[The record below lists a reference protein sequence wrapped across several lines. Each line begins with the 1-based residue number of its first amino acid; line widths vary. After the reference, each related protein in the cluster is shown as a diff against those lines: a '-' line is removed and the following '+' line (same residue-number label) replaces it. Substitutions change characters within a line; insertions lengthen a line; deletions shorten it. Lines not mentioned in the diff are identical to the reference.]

1 MMSDRVLC
9 KVDETKQTLLYVADG
24 LGDNPDDYLPC
35 LSLNISLNGKT
46 IAGVLLNDLRPGRD
60 VWMTIYSSDKRWATR
75 SVIKYVFGIIFNLM
89 NCKRASVFVTVDN
102 LKSLKM
108 CERLGFRKEGCLRQ
122 FRDDGK
128 DCFVMGMLKQECKW
142 YEQKEKSKL

>member
-1 MMSDRVLC
+1 MKSDRVLC
-9 KVDETKQTLLYVADG
+9 KPDETNQTLLYVAEG
-24 LGDNPDDYLPC
+24 LGDNPNDYWPC
-35 LSLNISLNGKT
+35 LALNISLNGKT

-102 LKSLKM
+102 FQSLKM
-108 CERLGFRKEGCLRQ
+108 CERLGFKKEGCLRQ

-142 YEQKEKSKL
+142 HEQKEKSKL

>member
-1 MMSDRVLC
+1 MKSDRVLC
-9 KVDETKQTLLYVADG
+9 KPDETNQTLFYVADG
-24 LGDNPDDYLPC
+24 LGDNPNDYLPC
-35 LSLNISLNGKT
+35 LALNISFNGKT

-60 VWMTIYSSDKRWATR
+60 VWMTIYSSNKRWATK
-75 SVIKYVFGIIFNLM
+75 SVIKYVFGIVFNLM

-102 LKSLKM
+102 FQSFKM
-108 CERLGFRKEGCLRQ
+108 CERLGFKKEGQLRQ

-142 YEQKEKSKL
+142 L